1 MLSKRR
7 ALWDSIG
14 NHYVNGEPTM
24 PTPQVGQTV
33 ENLELLTP
41 AGEVIHL
48 EDLLDREYLLLIF
61 LRHLT

>member
-1 MLSKRR
+1 MS
-7 ALWDSIG
+7 
-14 NHYVNGEPTM
+14 V
-24 PTPQVGQTV
+24 PQVGQTV

-41 AGEVIHL
+41 TGEVIRL